1 MIGEVI
7 FGVIGLLFLFADVRT
22 FASTFQLTFFGASN
36 TTLAIMAV
44 SVFATSFLA
53 LLVSWRLG
61 PRRALGIAGL
71 LFAAATFLATTS
83 RSNSIDLALSVIAL
97 AGGFWWM
104 AFLHS
109 ARTAESASPLARAL
123 PIAFACDLALRAI
136 FRTVPVV
143 DLAWPV
149 AVGIV
154 GVGVLVFGATGLIA
168 LGADRQWTAPDLRG
182 VIGLLV
188 TPCLVLIAETGAT
201 NGAQAALAGGMG
213 LGPEQARA
221 TQIGQFT
228 VGIGI
233 AAGALTLMRYPA
245 RGPIAAA
252 ALVFGGVLMWLHLPF
267 VSAIGAAILAAGVV
281 MTAAALLGGTLRPAG
296 SPARVVLPLSFGWV
310 LFVVAAFG
318 FYAFWAYQPAVYAAL
333 AAAALVVLIMP
344 VSAVRLGPP
353 LALAT
358 AVIAIGAP
366 FYAFLNTPVAL
377 PPKDASATFRF
388 MTYNIHQ
395 GFDAGQIPSLDAIV
409 QTIEREQPDVLC
421 LQEVVRGWMIDEQHD
436 ALSVIAERLGMPY
449 VWLPNIGDLYGN
461 AILSKY
467 PVSDVKRVH
476 YAPEPGISHQPRGVL
491 FLRTNGVLVGCT
503 HLDEL
508 SDGTFVRQEQVR
520 TIIREIG
527 DTSPVIIAGDLNATP
542 QDIEI
547 RLLNEFGLDDL
558 GAPAGDTTT
567 GDSPQKRIDYV
578 WGRGVVGA
586 QAHTVSGSDLVDA
599 KRASDH
605 RPLIVNITVTKG

>member
-22 FASTFQLTFFGASN
+22 FASTFQLTFFGAPN
-36 TTLAIMAV
+36 TNLAIMAV

-53 LLVSWRLG
+53 LIVSWRLG
-61 PRRALGIAGL
+61 PRRALGVAGL
-71 LFAAATFLATTS
+71 LFAAATLLLTTS
-83 RSNSIDLALSVIAL
+83 RSNWIDLTLSVIAL

-109 ARTAESASPLARAL
+109 ARTADGPSPLARAL
-123 PIAFACDLALRAI
+123 PIAFACDLGLRAI

-143 DLAWPV
+143 DLVWPLAVVMVV
-149 AVGIV
+149 AAVVI
-154 GVGVLVFGATGLIA
+154 FGAAGLIA
-168 LGADRQWTAPDLRG
+168 LGADRQWMAPDLRG

-188 TPCLVLIAETGAT
+188 APCVLLIAETGGT
-201 NGAQAALAGGMG
+201 NGAQAALAGGLG

-221 TQIGQFT
+221 TQTGQLV
-228 VGIGI
+228 VGLGI
-233 AAGALTLMRYPA
+233 AAGTLSLMRYPA

-252 ALVFGGVLMWLHLPF
+252 AVVLGGVLLWLHL
-267 VSAIGAAILAAGVV
+267 SIASLIGAGILAVGTVL
-281 MTAAALLGGTLRPAG
+281 AAASLLGSPLRPAG
-296 SPARVVLPLSFGWV
+296 SPAKVVIPLSFGWV
-310 LFVVAAFG
+310 IFVGMAFG
-318 FYAFWAYQPAVYAAL
+318 FYAFWAYQPAVYVALAVVALAALVAPVSAARLGAPLAL
-333 AAAALVVLIMP
+333 AAALL
-344 VSAVRLGPP
+344 AVGGP
-353 LALAT
+353 L
-358 AVIAIGAP
+358 
-366 FYAFLNTPVAL
+366 YAFLNTPTPQ
-377 PPKDASATFRF
+377 PPKEVSVTFRF

-395 GFDAGQIPSLDAIV
+395 GFDAGQIPSLEAIV
-409 QTIEREQPDVLC
+409 ETIEREQPDVLC
-421 LQEVVRGWMIDEQHD
+421 LQEVVRGWMIDQQHD
-436 ALSVIAERLGMPY
+436 ALSVIAERLGMQY
-449 VWLPNIGDLYGN
+449 VWLANIGDLYGN

-467 PVSDVKRVH
+467 AMSESKRVH
-476 YAPEPGISHQPRGVL
+476 YAPEPGIRHQPRGVL
-491 FLRTNGVLVGCT
+491 FVRTGGVLVGCT

-527 DTSPVIIAGDLNATP
+527 DTTPVLIAGDLNATP
-542 QDIEI
+542 EDIEI

-558 GAPAGDTTT
+558 GASAGDTTT

-586 QAHTVSGSDLVDA
+586 QAHTVSGADLLDA

-605 RPLIVNITVTKG
+605 RPLIVNITVTKS

>member
-1 MIGEVI
+1 
-7 FGVIGLLFLFADVRT
+7 
-22 FASTFQLTFFGASN
+22 
-36 TTLAIMAV
+36 
-44 SVFATSFLA
+44 
-53 LLVSWRLG
+53 
-61 PRRALGIAGL
+61 
-71 LFAAATFLATTS
+71 
-83 RSNSIDLALSVIAL
+83 
-97 AGGFWWM
+97 M

-154 GVGVLVFGATGLIA
+154 GVGVLVFGAMGLIA

-252 ALVFGGVLMWLHLPF
+252 ALVVGGVLMWLHLPF

-281 MTAAALLGGTLRPAG
+281 ITATALLGGTAAPCAARPRESSFRCRSAG
-296 SPARVVLPLSFGWV
+296 CCSSSRPSASTRSGHTSRRCTP
-310 LFVVAAFG
+310 
-318 FYAFWAYQPAVYAAL
+318 AL
-333 AAAALVVLIMP
+333 AAATLVALITP

-358 AVIAIGAP
+358 ALIAIGGP
-366 FYAFLNTPVAL
+366 FWAFLNTPVAQ

-395 GFDAGQIPSLDAIV
+395 GFDAGQIPSLDGDRA
-409 QTIEREQPDVLC
+409 TRSSASSPTC
-421 LQEVVRGWMIDEQHD
+421 
-436 ALSVIAERLGMPY
+436 SVCRRSCG
-449 VWLPNIGDLYGN
+449 
-461 AILSKY
+461 
-467 PVSDVKRVH
+467 
-476 YAPEPGISHQPRGVL
+476 
-491 FLRTNGVLVGCT
+491 
-503 HLDEL
+503 
-508 SDGTFVRQEQVR
+508 
-520 TIIREIG
+520 
-527 DTSPVIIAGDLNATP
+527 AG
-542 QDIEI
+542 
-547 RLLNEFGLDDL
+547 
-558 GAPAGDTTT
+558 
-567 GDSPQKRIDYV
+567 
-578 WGRGVVGA
+578 
-586 QAHTVSGSDLVDA
+586 
-599 KRASDH
+599 
-605 RPLIVNITVTKG
+605 

>member
-1 MIGEVI
+1 MIGEVT
-7 FGVIGLLFLFADVRT
+7 FGVIGLLLLFADVRT
-22 FASTFQLTFFGASN
+22 FASTFQQTFFGAPN
-36 TTLAIMAV
+36 TNLAIMAV
-44 SVFATSFLA
+44 SVFGTSFLA

-83 RSNSIDLALSVIAL
+83 RSNWIDLALSVIAL

-104 AFLHS
+104 AFVHS
-109 ARTAESASPLARAL
+109 ARTPDTLSPLARAL
-123 PIAFACDLALRAI
+123 PIAFACDLALRAA

-154 GVGVLVFGATGLIA
+154 GGSVLVFAAFGLIA

-182 VIGLLV
+182 VLGLLV

-201 NGAQAALAGGMG
+201 NGAQAALAAG
-213 LGPEQARA
+213 LGVGPEQARA
-221 TQIGQFT
+221 TQIGQIACG
-228 VGIGI
+228 VGI
-233 AAGALTLMRYPA
+233 AVGALSLMRYPA
-245 RGPIAAA
+245 RGPVAAIAI
-252 ALVFGGVLMWLHLPF
+252 ALGGALLWLHLPL
-267 VSAIGAAILAAGVV
+267 VSLAGAAVLAAGVV
-281 MTAAALLGGTLRPAG
+281 IGAAALLGGALRPAA

-310 LFVVAAFG
+310 LFVAAAFG
-318 FYAFWAYQPAVYAAL
+318 FYAFWAYQPAVFAAL
-333 AAAALVVLIMP
+333 AAVALVALLTP
-344 VSAVRLGPP
+344 RSAVRLGAP

-358 AVIAIGAP
+358 ALIAAGGPIS
-366 FYAFLNTPVAL
+366 AFLNTPVA
-377 PPKDASATFRF
+377 PQPEAARVTFRL

-409 QTIEREQPDVLC
+409 ATIAHESPDVVC

-436 ALSVIAERLGMPY
+436 TLSVIAERLGMQY

-461 AILSKY
+461 AVLSRF
-467 PVSDVKRVH
+467 PVTDVKRVH
-476 YAPEPGISHQPRGVL
+476 YAIEPGIRHQPRGVL
-491 FLRTNGVLVGCT
+491 FVRTADVLIGCT
-503 HLDEL
+503 HLDDL

-527 DTSPVIIAGDLNATP
+527 DTGPVIVAGDLNARP
-542 QDIEI
+542 EDIEI

-558 GAPAGDTTT
+558 GPSAGETTT
-567 GDSPQKRIDYV
+567 GDDPQKRIDYV
-578 WGRGVVGA
+578 WGRGVIGG
-586 QAHTVSGSDLVDA
+586 QAHSIPLADA
-599 KRASDH
+599 VKASDH
-605 RPLIVNITVTKG
+605 RPLMVNITVMR

>member
-1 MIGEVI
+1 MIGEVL

-22 FASTFQLTFFGASN
+22 FASTFQLTFFGAPN

-44 SVFATSFLA
+44 VVFATSFLA
-53 LLVSWRLG
+53 LLISWRLG

-71 LFAAATFLATTS
+71 LFAVATFLTTTS

-104 AFLHS
+104 AFIHS
-109 ARTAESASPLARAL
+109 ARTPDVASPLARAL

-143 DLAWPV
+143 DLAWPL

-154 GVGVLVFGATGLIA
+154 GGGALVFVAMGLVA

-201 NGAQAALAGGMG
+201 NGAQAALAGGLG

-221 TQIGQFT
+221 TQIGQLT
-228 VGIGI
+228 VGLGV
-233 AAGALTLMRYPA
+233 AAGALSLTRFPA

-252 ALVFGGVLMWLHLPF
+252 AVALGGALLWLHLPL
-267 VSAIGAAILAAGVV
+267 VSLIGAAILAAGVV
-281 MTAAALLGGTLRPAG
+281 IAAAALLGSPLRPAG
-296 SPARVVLPLSFGWV
+296 SPARVILPLSFGWV
-310 LFVVAAFG
+310 LFVLAAFG

-333 AAAALVVLIMP
+333 AAVALVALITP
-344 VSAVRLGPP
+344 ASAVRLGAP

-358 AVIAIGAP
+358 AVIALGVP
-366 FYAFLNTPVAL
+366 FWAFLSTPVAQ

-395 GFDAGQIPSLDAIV
+395 GFDAGQIPSLDAV
-409 QTIEREQPDVLC
+409 GDTILREQPDVLC

-436 ALSVIAERLGMPY
+436 ALSVIAERSGMQY

-461 AILSKY
+461 AVLSKY
-467 PVSDVKRVH
+467 PMTDVKRVH
-476 YAPEPGISHQPRGVL
+476 YAPEPGIRHQPRGAL

-542 QDIEI
+542 KDIEI

-558 GAPAGDTTT
+558 GASAGDTTT
-567 GDSPQKRIDYV
+567 DDSPQKRIDYV

-586 QAHTVSGSDLVDA
+586 QAHTVSGADLVDA

>member
-1 MIGEVI
+1 VIGEVL

-22 FASTFQLTFFGASN
+22 FASTFQLTFFGAPN
-36 TTLAIMAV
+36 TTLAVMAV
-44 SVFATSFLA
+44 AVFATSFLA

-61 PRRALGIAGL
+61 PRRALGVAGL
-71 LFAAATFLATTS
+71 LFAAATFLTTTS

-109 ARTAESASPLARAL
+109 ARAPETASPLARAV

-143 DLAWPV
+143 DLAWPL

-154 GVGVLVFGATGLIA
+154 GVSALVFVAMGLVA
-168 LGADRQWTAPDLRG
+168 LGTDRHWTAPDLRG

-201 NGAQAALAGGMG
+201 NGAQAALAGGLG

-228 VGIGI
+228 VGLGV
-233 AAGALTLMRYPA
+233 AAGALSLARFPA
-245 RGPIAAA
+245 RGTIAAA
-252 ALVFGGVLMWLHLPF
+252 AVAVGATLLWLHLPF
-267 VSAIGAAILAAGVV
+267 VSVIGAAILAAGVV
-281 MTAAALLGGTLRPAG
+281 IAAAALLGSPLRPAG
-296 SPARVVLPLSFGWV
+296 SPARVILPLSFGWV

-318 FYAFWAYQPAVYAAL
+318 FYAFWAYQPAVYAAI
-333 AAAALVVLIMP
+333 AAVALVALLTP
-344 VSAVRLGPP
+344 VSAVRLGAP

-358 AVIAIGAP
+358 AVIAIGGP
-366 FYAFLNTPVAL
+366 FYAFLSTPVAQ

-388 MTYNIHQ
+388 MTYNVHQ
-395 GFDAGQIPSLDAIV
+395 GFDARQIPSLDAV
-409 QTIEREQPDVLC
+409 VDTILREQPDVLC

-436 ALSVIAERLGMPY
+436 ALSVIAERLGMQY

-461 AILSKY
+461 AVLSKY
-467 PVSDVKRVH
+467 PMTDVKRVH
-476 YAPEPGISHQPRGVL
+476 YAPEPGIRHQPRGVL

-542 QDIEI
+542 LDIEV

-558 GAPAGDTTT
+558 GASAGDTTT
-567 GDSPQKRIDYV
+567 DDSPQKRIDYV

-586 QAHTVSGSDLVDA
+586 QAHTVSGADLVDA

-605 RPLIVNITVTKG
+605 RPLIVNITITKG